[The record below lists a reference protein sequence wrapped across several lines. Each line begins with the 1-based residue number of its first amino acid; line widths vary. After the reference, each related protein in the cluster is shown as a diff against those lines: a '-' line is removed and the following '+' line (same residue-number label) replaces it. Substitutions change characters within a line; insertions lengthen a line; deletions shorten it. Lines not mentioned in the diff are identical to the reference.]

1 MAKKILIV
9 EDEKPFH
16 DIYEAMLEDKGY
28 DIICVYDGG
37 EAMEKLQ
44 QEKPDLIITDIL
56 MDMISGD
63 TFVLYIKGMPE
74 YADVPVIIISSM
86 PQKQFSIL
94 KEMDPKLVYLNKADL
109 TTKRLIEEVDKILG
123 E

>member
-28 DIICVYDGG
+28 DIICAYDGG

-44 QEKPDLIITDIL
+44 QEKPDLIIADIL

-63 TFVLYIKGMPE
+63 TFVLYLKGMPE

-86 PQKQFSIL
+86 PQKQFDNL
-94 KEMDPKLVYLNKADL
+94 KKIDPELVYLNKADL
-109 TTKRLIEEVDKILG
+109 TTKRLIEEVEKKLG
-123 E
+123 S